1 MLDNLNLTV
10 APGSRTA
17 IVGPSGSGKTTML
30 RILAGFETPDT
41 GRIVMQGK
49 TLYGDGIFIPAHQRG
64 IGFVPQE
71 GRFSLILAWRTI
83 MPGGWTI
90 PVRRSGVR
98 WRRFTQVGSPFTVYS
113 QPVDE
118 ATALFLGDALVLPA
132 RLSAGRAECIIG
144 EVLTDGDHAT
154 GSGRIMLRP
163 EVTLCQEDES
173 AMAIVDVDFYGHLS
187 TLSLAAPGMSE
198 PLILKTVSQAGW
210 TTGARVRLAVAGKAR
225 VFMR

>member
-1 MLDNLNLTV
+1 
-10 APGSRTA
+10 
-17 IVGPSGSGKTTML
+17 ML

-71 GRFSLILAWRTI
+71 GALFPYLSVADNNAWGLDDTRQDK
-83 MPGGWTI
+83 
-90 PVRRSGVR
+90 RREVAALMRQG
-98 WRRFTQVGSPFTVYS
+98 RFTQVGTPFTVYS

-163 EVTLCQEDES
+163 EQLIVTLCQEGES
-173 AMAIVDVDFYGHLS
+173 AMAIVDVDFCGHLS